1 MNIGFFFFR
10 VYKLNMKCLNLPLKF
25 KQKLKVPLPHS
36 VIDVQFYMFPGLLD
50 GCFAYFTYFI
60 HFKGCFMSQLPLRV
74 VTLSVKIASR
84 GAWTTTSAVRSAS
97 SRYKR

>member
-36 VIDVQFYMFPGLLD
+36 VIDVQFY
-50 GCFAYFTYFI
+50 FI
-60 HFKGCFMSQLPLRV
+60 LVWQ
-74 VTLSVKIASR
+74 
-84 GAWTTTSAVRSAS
+84 
-97 SRYKR
+97 